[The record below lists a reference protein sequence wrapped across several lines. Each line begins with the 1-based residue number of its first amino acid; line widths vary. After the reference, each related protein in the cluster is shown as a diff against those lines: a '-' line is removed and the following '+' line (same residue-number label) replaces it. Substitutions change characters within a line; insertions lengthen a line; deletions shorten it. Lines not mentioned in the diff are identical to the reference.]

1 MDDELMDYESEAEDR
16 YDDYDEDYE
25 DGYDEDGYDEDYEDE
40 YYDDDED
47 EFDTGFEGNEDG
59 YDDDYD
65 GYDDDYDG
73 YDDDYD
79 GYEEEE
85 IEYVPAM
92 DDDGYDSYKTTSI
105 GKIDPNDRTLTVV
118 IKNASG
124 ADAEAIVFGGNQEA
138 AQPAGVTVTVEESS
152 HKEVQ
157 EESKAN
163 PFKIAGMKMSAS
175 NALQFDNVLKV
186 TRRTAAGSNTVRVYQ
201 PRNATS
207 PQNFTQQL
215 IDDDNFEMDVTG
227 QDSLRFLIKD
237 GVTVVFTFTIKARAN
252 MGNLLRGNNVAELS
266 TTPRTTGLPQLD
278 LVRRRQPTA
287 FGRRPK
293 RRVRKVVRRRRP
305 TRSVVRR
312 KPTRRRSTRRRPTR
326 SSYRRRSSMRRR
338 PRMIR
343 RRRRR

>member
-1 MDDELMDYESEAEDR
+1 MDDELMDYENEAEDR

-25 DGYDEDGYDEDYEDE
+25 DGYDEDYEDE
-40 YYDDDED
+40 YYED
-47 EFDTGFEGNEDG
+47 EEEDDFDTGFEGRDDG

-65 GYDDDYDG
+65 GYDEEEEVEYLPMEDG
-73 YDDDYD
+73 YDEYDDQ
-79 GYEEEE
+79 
-85 IEYVPAM
+85 
-92 DDDGYDSYKTTSI
+92 YDSYKASSI

-118 IKNASG
+118 VKNTSG
-124 ADAEAIVFGGNQEA
+124 ADAQAIVFGGNQEA
-138 AQPAGVTVTVEESS
+138 AQPAGITVSVEESS

-227 QDSLRFLIKD
+227 QDSLRFLVKD

-252 MGNLLRGNNVAELS
+252 MGNLLKGHNVAELS
-266 TTPRTTGLPQLD
+266 RTPRTTGLPQLD
-278 LVRRRQPTA
+278 LVRRKQPTA
-287 FGRRPK
+287 LGIRRRKPA
-293 RRVRKVVRRRRP
+293 RRVRKIV
-305 TRSVVRR
+305 
-312 KPTRRRSTRRRPTR
+312 
-326 SSYRRRSSMRRR
+326 RRR
-338 PRMIR
+338 PRRSSIRKRPIRSLLRRRPRSRSRFSLRKR
-343 RRRRR
+343 RRR